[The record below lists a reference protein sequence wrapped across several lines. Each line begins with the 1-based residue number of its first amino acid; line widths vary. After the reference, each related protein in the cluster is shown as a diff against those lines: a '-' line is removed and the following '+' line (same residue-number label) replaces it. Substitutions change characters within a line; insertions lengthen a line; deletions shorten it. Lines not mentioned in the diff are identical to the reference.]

1 MKLALLMT
9 LFISAVAHAS
19 CESKAT
25 NYAVRVYEAAIG
37 PVQGSEG
44 MEHETKL
51 VSTRQGILDYLV
63 TIWDNNE
70 DGEIWEVEYQVVV
83 DNKTGAC
90 RKVLVKMIATREL

>member
-1 MKLALLMT
+1 MKFALLIT
-9 LFISAVAHAS
+9 LFISSVAQAS
-19 CESKAT
+19 CEGKAT
-25 NYAVRVYEAAIG
+25 NYAVRAYEAEG

-51 VSTRQGILDYLV
+51 VSNRQGILDYLV

-70 DGEIWEVEYQVVV
+70 DGEAWEVDYQVVV

-90 RKVLVKMIATREL
+90 KKVLVKMIATREL